1 MFIQYSM
8 RIAQNLYRFKFFC
21 LVLASGKM
29 WKIVSVF
36 TGIGIPRI
44 FSFLLSFFAQE
55 VDELTD
61 NLEVFLSQAL
71 YRYQT
76 TIRI

>member
-1 MFIQYSM
+1 M

-29 WKIVSVF
+29 WKIVTVSVF

-44 FSFLLSFFAQE
+44 SSFFLSFFAQE

-61 NLEVFLSQAL
+61 KLEVFLSQAL

>member
-1 MFIQYSM
+1 M

-44 FSFLLSFFAQE
+44 FFFFLSFFAQE
-55 VDELTD
+55 VDELTGK
-61 NLEVFLSQAL
+61 LEAFLSQAL

>member
-1 MFIQYSM
+1 M

-44 FSFLLSFFAQE
+44 FSFFLSFFAQE
-55 VDELTD
+55 VELTD
-61 NLEVFLSQAL
+61 KLEVFFSQAL

>member
-1 MFIQYSM
+1 
-8 RIAQNLYRFKFFC
+8 
-21 LVLASGKM
+21 M

-36 TGIGIPRI
+36 TGIGIPGI
-44 FSFLLSFFAQE
+44 HFFFFFAEE
-55 VDELTD
+55 VDELTVK
-61 NLEVFLSQAL
+61 LVVFLSQAL

>member
-1 MFIQYSM
+1 M

-44 FSFLLSFFAQE
+44 FSFFFLFFAQE

-61 NLEVFLSQAL
+61 KLEVFFSQAL

>member
-1 MFIQYSM
+1 M
-8 RIAQNLYRFKFFC
+8 RIAQILYRFKFFC

-44 FSFLLSFFAQE
+44 FSFFLSFFAQE
-55 VDELTD
+55 VDELTVK
-61 NLEVFLSQAL
+61 LVVFLSQAL

>member
-1 MFIQYSM
+1 M
-8 RIAQNLYRFKFFC
+8 RIAQNLYRLKFFC

-29 WKIVSVF
+29 WKMVSVF

-44 FSFLLSFFAQE
+44 FSFFLSFFAQE

-61 NLEVFLSQAL
+61 KLEVFLSQAL
-71 YRYQT
+71 YLYQT
-76 TIRI
+76 PIRI

>member
-1 MFIQYSM
+1 M

-36 TGIGIPRI
+36 TGIGIPGI
-44 FSFLLSFFAQE
+44 HFFFAEE
-55 VDELTD
+55 VDELTVK
-61 NLEVFLSQAL
+61 LVVFLSQAL
-71 YRYQT
+71 YLYQT
-76 TIRI
+76 PIRI